1 MDATQRAQLVE
12 RIVTTWPN
20 GPKGAIW
27 TETLA
32 DHDEI
37 TFTAAL
43 DVYKHLRDTA
53 ERRDPPSVAAFLATW
68 RTRWHRPEQTTAPV
82 ADDGPVMSFDEYIG
96 LLTVKAHAG
105 DPDAADML
113 DEWAENL
120 TRTPRGNLGRPA

>member
-1 MDATQRAQLVE
+1 MDATQRAQLVD

-20 GPKGAIW
+20 GPKGIIW
-27 TETLA
+27 TETLV

-68 RTRWHRPEQTTAPV
+68 RTRWHRPRTDHHTRGRRR
-82 ADDGPVMSFDEYIG
+82 ADDE
-96 LLTVKAHAG
+96 
-105 DPDAADML
+105 
-113 DEWAENL
+113 
-120 TRTPRGNLGRPA
+120 PRRVHHPTHLARQHRRPGSR

>member
-1 MDATQRAQLVE
+1 MDATQRAQLVD

-20 GPKGAIW
+20 GPKGMIW
-27 TETLA
+27 TETLV

-82 ADDGPVMSFDEYIG
+82 ADDGPTMSHDEYITRLIWRANSG
-96 LLTVKAHAG
+96 DHAAG
-105 DPDAADML
+105 EQLDIEAVNAA
-113 DEWAENL
+113 
-120 TRTPRGNLGRPA
+120 RTPRGNLGRPA